1 MEKKNE
7 KKKMKEKMNLM
18 KKKKKGKQSLV
29 EINDKIQAIIM
40 HVVQLKY
47 DLK

>member
-18 KKKKKGKQSLV
+18 KKKKGKQSLV